1 MKKSFYISFVL
12 FFLSLG
18 IALYLDYS
26 NTANLVLSKYT
37 NKIQKQL
44 NKDYLE
50 AKKELESPAYFD
62 LAFHSDSTNEQY
74 FSEFQRLYDK
84 SYTLLAYEGG
94 QLTKWFNNKLF
105 LQDSL
110 FHTLSESGFYK
121 TSNAYTY
128 IVKKEYSGSG
138 GQKKVGIA
146 IIPIKYAYQIDK
158 LKPSNEFAADSNIPT
173 SIKIQK
179 SKSKYIISGPAGG
192 KIFLSPISEF
202 IDIPTQK
209 KLILFYGL
217 AFFFFLISGNHIA
230 NKLSLTNPIKG
241 ALFLLGM
248 LTIITVLLQF
258 FDPSSKLGG
267 LGVLA
272 DTLQLKVLSTSLL
285 VVLFNAITF
294 VWLMVHLNK
303 SYTIQSHINLK
314 YWHKMAISTGLNITL
329 MTGIIIVL
337 EIYKQIIISSNISIS
352 FLTLLQ
358 HKLDSILG
366 LTVMIISLTAL
377 VLFAHWMINFIN
389 RLGINRYERAIS
401 IGAGFFIIFS
411 ALFIFNS
418 PYRSPILYGSAILL
432 PVALDFYISDRT
444 KREPYEIYI
453 WFGLTSL
460 FAAVSLHSFQNT
472 REFMEMKEYAQILS
486 EERDTTAEI
495 DFLAQVDQI
504 VHDPSWDSVY
514 APRPIFY
521 KYDKAQ
527 LLLLNHLLESKYLS
541 NNFSF
546 NFYLFNEDGPSF
558 LDQSFTETDYQNK
571 LINALKI
578 HPYQDLYLL
587 NTSDGNFS
595 YFIER
600 KIQIKDFEETLVIE
614 LKSEILGNENINSP
628 IFSSNSDYVRLKN
641 ISNYEYA
648 TFKQDNCI
656 RRKGNIQNK
665 YFALTE
671 IPAKGKGIKSNEGP
685 FVNYVYHSPN
695 DNVVII
701 RKKSGGIMQFLSLFS
716 MLFFLIS
723 ILSVAINFINKLT
736 HLFPEGLQ
744 IKLLPGHSFYA
755 KVQSGFLSL
764 IYLSF
769 IAIGIVTAF
778 HFNNSNKQYHDK
790 RLLRKSSA
798 IHTDLNYT
806 LSGYSNSVALD
817 SIQEIVESQ
826 IHPLS
831 VIHRMDA
838 INFFGTKGE
847 LIFSSKNEIYLKGVV
862 APKMDASVF
871 NYLSQNKAHQQ
882 IKQERIGDVKF
893 KSAYFPIKHAG
904 DLIGYL
910 GIPYYTKEQARL
922 NDLNDFISRLLIA
935 YIALFIIALGFI
947 VLGSRFLAAPI
958 KRLSNAIRNNKNEP
972 ITWEDD
978 DEFKDF
984 VEVYNESLQEKELH
998 HQLVIKMEKE
1008 SAWRDMAK
1016 QVAHDIKNP
1025 LTPIQLHIQLF
1036 QRSIR
1041 DRKMDMDQIEKRTDR
1056 VTNIILTQ
1064 INSLL
1069 RKVANFQ
1076 DVANVA
1082 EGVRENVLI
1091 NKILTDIT
1099 MLHENERNV
1108 DVLLQLPE
1116 ENIYV
1121 NGNKGQIERVFSNLA
1136 KNAVQAIP
1144 EDSQG
1149 VVVLSLSLESDI
1161 AIITVKDNGTG
1172 IPDHMTKKIFTPNF
1186 TTKNSG
1192 TGLGL
1197 HICKSIVES
1206 HEGNIDFV
1214 TNRGEGTVFTV
1225 RLKTSRIM
1233 SNLSDRVSEFA

>member
-1 MKKSFYISFVL
+1 MKKSFYILIVL
-12 FFLSLG
+12 FFISLG
-18 IALYLDYS
+18 VALFLDYS
-26 NTANLVLSKYT
+26 NTSSTVLAKYT
-37 NKIQKQL
+37 HKIQKQL
-44 NKDYLE
+44 NQDYLD
-50 AKKELESPAYFD
+50 AKKELENPVFFN
-62 LAFHSDSTNEQY
+62 LAFHPDSTDEGY
-74 FSEFQRLYDK
+74 FREFNHLYEK
-84 SYTLLAYEGG
+84 PYTLLAYEDGK
-94 QLTKWFNNKLF
+94 LVKWFNNKLF
-105 LQDSL
+105 IKDSL
-110 FHTLSESGFYK
+110 YQTLSESGFHQ

-128 IVKKEYSGSG
+128 IIKKEYKDSDNV
-138 GQKKVGIA
+138 QREGIA

-158 LKPSNEFAADSNIPT
+158 LKPSNVFRADSDIPINIT
-173 SIKIQK
+173 VQDTK
-179 SKSKYIISGPAGG
+179 SDYLISGPANG
-192 KIFLSPISEF
+192 KFFLSPMTDF
-202 IDIPTQK
+202 IDAPTQK

-217 AFFFFLISGNHIA
+217 AFFFLLHIGNHIA
-230 NKLSLTNPIKG
+230 NKISQTNPIKG
-241 ALFLLGM
+241 ALFLFGM
-248 LTIITVLLQF
+248 LAIITVLLNYF
-258 FDPSSKLGG
+258 NPASKLGG
-267 LGVLA
+267 LGLLA
-272 DTLQLKVLSTSLL
+272 DTLQLQVLGTSLV
-285 VVLFNAITF
+285 VVLFNALTF

-303 SYTIQSHINLK
+303 SYSIQHQINLK
-314 YWHKMAISTGLNITL
+314 YWHKIVISIGLNIAL
-329 MTGIIIVL
+329 MAGIVLVL

-366 LTVMIISLTAL
+366 LIVMIISLTAL
-377 VLFAHWMINFIN
+377 VLFAHWMIKFIN
-389 RLGINRYERAIS
+389 KLELNRYERALG
-401 IGAGFFIIFS
+401 IGVTFIIVLTS
-411 ALFIFNS
+411 LLAINS
-418 PYRSPILYGSAILL
+418 PYGNPILYGSAILL
-432 PVALDFYISDRT
+432 PFALDFYISDRS

-460 FAAVSLHSFQNT
+460 FAAVALHTFQNT
-472 REFMEMKEYAQILS
+472 REFIEMQDYSQTLA
-486 EERDTTAEI
+486 EERDTIAEK
-495 DFLAQVDQI
+495 DFLKQVNQI
-504 VHDPSWDSVY
+504 VIDPTWDSVY
-514 APRPIFY
+514 APLPIFY

-527 LLLLNHLLESKYLS
+527 LLLLNHLQESKYLS

-558 LDQSFTETDYQNK
+558 LDQSFTENDFQNK
-571 LINALKI
+571 VLDAIKI
-578 HPYQDLYLL
+578 PPYKDLYLL
-587 NTSDGNFS
+587 NTPDGSFS

-600 KIQIKDFEETLVIE
+600 KVHIKDFEETLVIE

-628 IFSSNSDYVRLKN
+628 IFSSNSEFVKLKN

-648 TFKQDNCI
+648 TFKNDNCI

-665 YFALTE
+665 YFALKE
-671 IPAKGKGIKSNEGP
+671 IPPKGQGEKSKEGSYI
-685 FVNYVYHSPN
+685 NYVYHSPN
-695 DNVVII
+695 DNIVII
-701 RKKSGGIMQFLSLFS
+701 RKKAGGAMQFLSLFS

-723 ILSVAINFINKLT
+723 ILAVVVNSVNKLIRV
-736 HLFPEGLQ
+736 FPTGLQ
-744 IKLLPGHSFYA
+744 IKLLPGNTFYA
-755 KVQSGFLSL
+755 KVQSGFLIL
-764 IYLSF
+764 MYLTF

-790 RLLRKSSA
+790 RLLRKSGA

-806 LSGYSNSVALD
+806 LVDYSNRVPLD
-817 SIQEIVESQ
+817 SMQEIVESQ

-831 VIHRMDA
+831 AIHKMDA
-838 INFFGTKGE
+838 INFFGTDGK
-847 LIFSSKNEIYLKGVV
+847 LIFSSKNEIYLKGVT
-862 APKMDASVF
+862 PPEMDASTF
-871 NYLSQNKAHQQ
+871 NYLSHNKAPQQ
-882 IKQERIGDVKF
+882 IKQERIGNVDF
-893 KSAYFPIKHAG
+893 KSAYFPVKHAG

-922 NDLNDFISRLLIA
+922 NDLNEFVSRLLIA

-947 VLGSRFLAAPI
+947 VIGSRVLAAPI
-958 KRLSNAIRNNKNEP
+958 KRLSNAIRHNKNEA

-1025 LTPIQLHIQLF
+1025 LTPIQLHIQHF

-1056 VTNIILTQ
+1056 VTEIILTQ

-1082 EGVRENVLI
+1082 EGARENVLL
-1091 NKILTDIT
+1091 NKILTDIA

-1108 DVLLQLPE
+1108 DVFVQLPK
-1116 ENIYV
+1116 ENVYV
-1121 NGNKGQIERVFSNLA
+1121 NGNKGQMERVFSNLA

-1149 VVVLSLSLESDI
+1149 VVVLSLTLDQDY
-1161 AIITVKDNGTG
+1161 AVITIKDNGTG
-1172 IPDHMTKKIFTPNF
+1172 IPEHMTNKVFTPNF

-1197 HICKSIVES
+1197 HICKSIIES
-1206 HEGNIDFV
+1206 HNGEIDFV
-1214 TNRGEGTVFTV
+1214 THRGEGTSFTV

-1233 SNLSDRVSEFA
+1233 SNLNDPVSEFA